1 MTNNKKESFKKLSV
15 FVLCFALVA
24 VFAAVLAINTAKAES
39 GLQISRD
46 LTVGSIGEDVRSLQK
61 YLNSIGYKVALA
73 GPGSPG
79 SETARFGFATKA
91 ALMNYQAANGLPATG
106 YCGSQTRALLSGGES
121 NAVLLAKIQDL
132 QKQIAALQ
140 ALLDSMGDETAPS
153 ISSIKVADGGDEDY
167 IDEGDYISITFS
179 EAIDPESVN
188 DDLDEGETVT
198 GVAYSEVG
206 GVSLSS
212 AGKVTIK
219 GIASFDMGSVEDSE
233 NFKSKLALS
242 STGKIL
248 TITITGGDDVKIKSE
263 DFSSAAQIGGS
274 IEDKDGNEMKSD
286 SSIDE
291 PTGTFGGEK
300 GDDDDDDD
308 DNDGDGPEISAI
320 KVSDG
325 GDEGYI
331 DIGDSIAITFSEAID
346 PESVN
351 DDLDEGETVSSISS
365 TKTGGVSVSSGGTVT
380 IKDIAT
386 FDMGSVENEGKFTS
400 KIALNSTGK
409 ILTVTLTSGSDI
421 DITDED
427 FDNATQSGG
436 TIEDKDGNEMEYDSN
451 IDDPSGT
458 FGGDENGDDDD
469 EEGPYISSIKVS
481 DGGDEDQ
488 VDVGD
493 YLTITFSEAI
503 DPESVNDDLDE
514 GETVEDVDYWSVGGV
529 SVSSAGK
536 VTVEGIASF
545 SMGEV
550 DESGDFDVKL
560 SLNSTGKIL
569 TVTLFDGDDIGIEDE
584 DFDDG
589 QQIGGIVEDLDGD
602 EMESDSSISDPTG
615 TFGGGSS
622 SNDGPYIST
631 IKISDGGEEGYIDT
645 KDSIAITFSEAID
658 PESVN
663 DDLDEGETV
672 TGVAYSETGGV
683 SVSSS
688 GKVTIKGIAS
698 FDMGSVE
705 DSGKFTSKLALSS
718 TGKILTITLTSGS
731 DLEID
736 DEDFSDAAQIGGTV
750 EDQDGDEMESDSSIS
765 DPTGTFGGD
774 D

>member
-79 SETARFGFATKA
+79 SETTRFGFATKA

-153 ISSIKVADGGDEDY
+153 ISSIKVTDGGDEDY
-167 IDEGDYISITFS
+167 IDEGDYIAITFS

-274 IEDKDGNEMKSD
+274 VEDKDGNEMKSD

-451 IDDPSGT
+451 IDDPTGT

-545 SMGEV
+545 DMGEV

-589 QQIGGIVEDLDGD
+589 QQIGGIVEDLDGN

-631 IKISDGGEEGYIDT
+631 IKISDGGDEGYIDT

-672 TGVAYSETGGV
+672 TGVAYSEVGGV
-683 SVSSS
+683 SVSSA

-705 DSGKFTSKLALSS
+705 DSGNFKSKLALSS

-731 DLEID
+731 ALEID
-736 DEDFSDAAQIGGTV
+736 DEDFSDAAQIGGTI

-765 DPTGTFGGD
+765 DPTGTFGGEN
-774 D
+774 

>member
-731 DLEID
+731 DIEIT
-736 DEDFSDAAQIGGTV
+736 DEDFGDAAQIGGTV

>member
-731 DLEID
+731 DIEIT